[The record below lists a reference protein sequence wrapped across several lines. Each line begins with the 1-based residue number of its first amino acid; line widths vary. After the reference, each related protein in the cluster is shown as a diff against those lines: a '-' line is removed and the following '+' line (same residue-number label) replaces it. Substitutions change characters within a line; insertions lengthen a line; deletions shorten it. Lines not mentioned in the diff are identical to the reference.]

1 LLLIRVAVV
10 LAVVGLSYYLGRRPW
25 YANYIYLLVV
35 AVPGALLLLRQ
46 PQIGIAGLVV
56 AALVVPITLNT
67 GTESRINAPMMLI
80 VALSRSLAV

>member
-1 LLLIRVAVV
+1 MINYMPAVLNLPRRVYLALWLNEERRLLLLRVAVV

-46 PQIGIAGLVV
+46 PQIGIA
-56 AALVVPITLNT
+56 AW
-67 GTESRINAPMMLI
+67 
-80 VALSRSLAV
+80 